1 MDVVTLLSD
10 FSLVLL
16 EKKQNGA
23 KIAAF
28 LAHDNI
34 PEEMLDACGIIPL
47 RMMFGG
53 NEELMNASHDYLPP
67 STCAFTQSS
76 IGLFSL
82 KPSKYQFL
90 DLVDYFL
97 VSNHCVSD
105 ICGSEII
112 TKYFNIP
119 RLNFYVSYTKNEN
132 SEKYFRLELEDFKR
146 QLEDITKSKLTDDK
160 LYESIK
166 KFNKFKQK
174 LQELNSLNLIGSKK
188 LHIIQ
193 EAMLFGP
200 SYYDKLT
207 DFIENNR
214 EKQIRQADTLKNVIL
229 TGCSVFINDYLVDLI
244 EDAGGNVCFF
254 DTWIGNHYYS
264 QVFSKDEL
272 NSNLSPFDLLVQRYK
287 KNILSD
293 HSVPNFLDNKIAQL
307 VKINNSYKKKT
318 GKNVGVINHIIKFC
332 DHFSMLS
339 SYFKEKLQV
348 EGIRV
353 LNLERDYS
361 GANKGQ
367 LSTRIEAYLEMLEL

>member
-1 MDVVTLLSD
+1 MDIPTLLSD
-10 FSLVLL
+10 FSSYLQ
-16 EKKQNGA
+16 EKKQNGV

-28 LAHDNI
+28 MTHDNI
-34 PEEMLDACGIIPL
+34 PEEMLDACGIFPL
-47 RMMFGG
+47 RMMFSG

-67 STCAFTQSS
+67 STCAFTQSN
-76 IGLFSL
+76 IGLFSI

-112 TKYFNIP
+112 TKYFNIT

-146 QLEDITKSKLTDDK
+146 QLEDITRSKLSDDK
-160 LYESIK
+160 LYDSIK
-166 KFNKFKQK
+166 KYNNFKQK
-174 LQELNSLNLIGSKK
+174 LLELNSLNLIGSKK

-200 SYYDKLT
+200 SYYDKLAE
-207 DFIENNR
+207 FIEKNR
-214 EKQIRQADTLKNVIL
+214 DNQILQDKTLKNVIL
-229 TGCSVFINDYLVDLI
+229 TGCSAFINDYLIDLI
-244 EDAGGNVCFF
+244 EDAGGNVYFF

-264 QVFSKDEL
+264 QVFSEEEITTSL
-272 NSNLSPFDLLVQRYK
+272 NPYDLLVQRYK

-293 HSVPNFLDNKIAQL
+293 HSIPNFLDNKIAQL
-307 VKINNSYKKKT
+307 VQINNTYKKKT
-318 GKNVGVINHIIKFC
+318 GKNIGVLNHIIKFC

-339 SYFKEKLQV
+339 SYFKEKLQL

-361 GANKGQ
+361 GANRGQ
-367 LSTRIEAYLEMLEL
+367 LSTRIEAYLEMLE

>member
-1 MDVVTLLSD
+1 MDVLTLLSD
-10 FSLVLL
+10 FSLVLQ

-34 PEEMLDACGIIPL
+34 PEEMMDACGIFPL

-76 IGLFSL
+76 IGLFSI
-82 KPSKYQFL
+82 KPSKFQFL

-119 RLNFYVSYTKNEN
+119 RLNFYVSYTKNES

-146 QLEDITKSKLTDDK
+146 QLEDITKSKLTNDK

-166 KFNKFKQK
+166 KYNNFKQK
-174 LQELNSLNLIGSKK
+174 LLELNSLNLIGSKK
-188 LHIIQ
+188 LQIIQ

-207 DFIENNR
+207 NFIESNR
-214 EKQIRQADTLKNVIL
+214 DKQVDQVDTLKNVIL
-229 TGCSVFINDYLVDLI
+229 TGCSVFISDYLVDLI

-264 QVFSKDEL
+264 QVFSEHEL
-272 NSNLSPFDLLVQRYK
+272 NSGLNPYDLLVQRYK
-287 KNILSD
+287 KNTLSD
-293 HSVPNFLDNKIAQL
+293 HSVPDFLDNKIVQL
-307 VKINNSYKKKT
+307 VKINNSQKKKT
-318 GKNVGVINHIIKFC
+318 SKNVGVINHIIKFC

-339 SYFKEKLQV
+339 SYFKEKLQK
-348 EGIRV
+348 EGIAV

-361 GANKGQ
+361 GSNRGQ
-367 LSTRIEAYLEMLEL
+367 LSTRIEAYLELLE

>member
-1 MDVVTLLSD
+1 MDDMTLLSD
-10 FSLVLL
+10 FSLFLH
-16 EKKQNGA
+16 ERKQNDT
-23 KIAAF
+23 KVAAF
-28 LAHDNI
+28 LTHDNI
-34 PEEMLDACGIIPL
+34 PEEMLDACGIFPL

-76 IGLFSL
+76 IGLFSI
-82 KPSKYQFL
+82 KPSKYKFL

-132 SEKYFRLELEDFKR
+132 SEKYFRLELEDFKK
-146 QLEDITKSKLTDDK
+146 QLEEISNSKLVDDK
-160 LYESIK
+160 LYGSIK
-166 KFNKFKQK
+166 KYNNFKRK
-174 LQELNSLNLIGSKK
+174 LLELNSLNLIGSKK
-188 LHIIQ
+188 VHIIQ
-193 EAMLFGP
+193 EAMLYGP
-200 SYYDKLT
+200 SYNDRLAE
-207 DFIENNR
+207 FIENNR
-214 EKQIRQADTLKNVIL
+214 DKQVDQADKLKNVIL
-229 TGCSVFINDYLVDLI
+229 TGCSVFISDYLVDLI

-264 QVFSKDEL
+264 QVFSEQEL
-272 NSNLSPFDLLVQRYK
+272 NSNLSPYDLFVLRYK
-287 KNILSD
+287 KNTLSD

-307 VKINNSYKKKT
+307 VKINNSQKKKT
-318 GKNVGVINHIIKFC
+318 SKNLGVINHIIKFC

-339 SYFKEKLQV
+339 SYFKEKLQKQ
-348 EGIRV
+348 GIAV

-361 GANKGQ
+361 GSNRGQ
-367 LSTRIEAYLEMLEL
+367 LSTRIEAYLELLE

>member
-1 MDVVTLLSD
+1 MDFMTLLSD
-10 FSLVLL
+10 FSLFLQ
-16 EKKQNGA
+16 EKKQKDV

-34 PEEMLDACGIIPL
+34 PEEMMDASGIFPF

-76 IGLFSL
+76 IGLFSI

-90 DLVDYFL
+90 DFIDYFI
-97 VSNHCVSD
+97 VSNHCISD
-105 ICGSEII
+105 VCGSEII
-112 TKYFNIP
+112 TEYFNIP

-146 QLEDITKSKLTDDK
+146 QLEDITKSKLADDK
-160 LYESIK
+160 LYGSIK
-166 KFNKFKQK
+166 KYNKFKQK
-174 LQELNSLNLIGSKK
+174 LLELNSLNLIGSKK

-207 DFIENNR
+207 NFIESNR
-214 EKQIRQADTLKNVIL
+214 DKQINQADTLKNVIL
-229 TGCSVFINDYLVDLI
+229 TGCSVFISDYLVDSI
-244 EDAGGNVCFF
+244 EDAGGNVFFF

-264 QVFSKDEL
+264 QVFSENEL
-272 NSNLSPFDLLVQRYK
+272 NSSLNPYDLLLLRYK
-287 KNILSD
+287 KNTLSD

-307 VKINNSYKKKT
+307 VKINNSYKKKQ
-318 GKNVGVINHIIKFC
+318 GKNIGVINHIIKFC

-339 SYFKEKLQV
+339 SYFKEKLQK
-348 EGIRV
+348 EGIKV

-361 GANKGQ
+361 GGNRGQ
-367 LSTRIEAYLEMLEL
+367 ISTRIEAYLEMLE

>member
-1 MDVVTLLSD
+1 MDVMTLLSD
-10 FSLVLL
+10 FSLVLQ

-28 LAHDNI
+28 LTHDNI
-34 PEEMLDACGIIPL
+34 PEEMMDACGIFPL

-53 NEELMNASHDYLPP
+53 NEEIMNASHDYLPP

-76 IGLFSL
+76 IGLFSI

-112 TKYFNIP
+112 TKYFNIS
-119 RLNFYVSYTKNEN
+119 RLNFYVAYTKNEN

-146 QLEDITKSKLTDDK
+146 QLEDISKFKLTKDK
-160 LYESIK
+160 LYASIRK
-166 KFNKFKQK
+166 YNNFKQK
-174 LQELNSLNLIGSKK
+174 LLELNSLNLIGSKK
-188 LHIIQ
+188 LQIIQ

-200 SYYDKLT
+200 SYYDKLA
-207 DFIENNR
+207 DFIENNKN
-214 EKQIRQADTLKNVIL
+214 KQVAQVDTLKNVIL

-244 EDAGGNVCFF
+244 EEAGGNVCFF

-264 QVFSKDEL
+264 QVFSEDEL
-272 NSNLSPFDLLVQRYK
+272 NSDLNPYDLLVQRYK
-287 KNILSD
+287 KNTLSD

-307 VKINNSYKKKT
+307 IKINNSQKKKT
-318 GKNVGVINHIIKFC
+318 SKNVGVINHIIKFC

-339 SYFKEKLQV
+339 SYFKEKLQK
-348 EGIRV
+348 EGITV

-361 GANKGQ
+361 GSNRGQ
-367 LSTRIEAYLEMLEL
+367 LSTRIEAYLELLE

>member
-1 MDVVTLLSD
+1 MNAMTLLSD
-10 FSLVLL
+10 FSFFLKG
-16 EKKQNGA
+16 KKQDDT

-28 LAHDNI
+28 LTHDNI
-34 PEEMLDACGIIPL
+34 PEEMMDACGIFPFK
-47 RMMFGG
+47 MMFAGD
-53 NEELMNASHDYLPP
+53 EELMNASHDYLPP
-67 STCAFTQSS
+67 STCAFAQSS
-76 IGLFSL
+76 IGLFSI

-105 ICGSEII
+105 ICASETI

-119 RLNFYVSYTKNEN
+119 RLNFYLAYTKNEN

-146 QLEDITKSKLTDDK
+146 QLEDVTKSKLTNDK
-160 LYESIK
+160 LHASLK
-166 KFNKFKQK
+166 KYNNFKLK
-174 LQELNSLNLIGSKK
+174 LLELNSLNLIGSKK
-188 LHIIQ
+188 LHVIQ

-200 SYYDKLT
+200 SYYDQLT
-207 DFIENNR
+207 NFIDSNR
-214 EKQIRQADTLKNVIL
+214 DNQINQANTLKNVIL

-244 EDAGGNVCFF
+244 ENAGGNVCFF

-264 QVFSKDEL
+264 QIFSEDEL
-272 NSNLSPFDLLVQRYK
+272 NSNLNPYDLLVQRYK
-287 KNILSD
+287 KNTLSD

-307 VKINNSYKKKT
+307 ITIINSYKKRW

-339 SYFKEKLQV
+339 SYFKEKLQK

-353 LNLERDYS
+353 LNLERDFS
-361 GANKGQ
+361 RANKGQ
-367 LSTRIEAYLEMLEL
+367 LSTRIEAYLELLEE

>member
-1 MDVVTLLSD
+1 MDFMTLLSD
-10 FSLVLL
+10 FSLFLQ
-16 EKKQNGA
+16 EKKQEDV

-34 PEEMLDACGIIPL
+34 PEEMMDACGIFPF

-76 IGLFSL
+76 IGLFAI

-90 DLVDYFL
+90 DLVDYFI

-105 ICGSEII
+105 ICASETI

-119 RLNFYVSYTKNEN
+119 RLNFYVSYTKNQN

-146 QLEDITKSKLTDDK
+146 QLEDITKSKLIDDK
-160 LYESIK
+160 LFESIK

-174 LQELNSLNLIGSKK
+174 LLELNSLNLIGSKK

-200 SYYDKLT
+200 SYYDKLA
-207 DFIENNR
+207 DFIERNR
-214 EKQIRQADTLKNVIL
+214 DKQIHQADTLKNVLL
-229 TGCSVFINDYLVDLI
+229 TGCSVFISDYLVDSI

-264 QVFSKDEL
+264 QIFSEDEL
-272 NSNLSPFDLLVQRYK
+272 NSSLNPYDLLLLRYK
-287 KNILSD
+287 KNTLSD

-307 VKINNSYKKKT
+307 VKINNSYKKKHD
-318 GKNVGVINHIIKFC
+318 KNIGVINHIIKFC

-339 SYFKEKLQV
+339 SYFKEKLQK
-348 EGIRV
+348 EGIKV

-361 GANKGQ
+361 GGNRGQ
-367 LSTRIEAYLEMLEL
+367 ISTRIEAYLEMLE

>member
-1 MDVVTLLSD
+1 MDIPNLLSD
-10 FSLVLL
+10 FSQFLR
-16 EKKQNGA
+16 EKKQSGV

-34 PEEMLDACGIIPL
+34 PEEMMDACGIFPL

-67 STCAFTQSS
+67 STCAFTQSC
-76 IGLFSL
+76 IGLFAN
-82 KPSKYQFL
+82 KPSKYRFL
-90 DLVDYFL
+90 ELVDYFI

-119 RLNFYVSYTKNEN
+119 RLNFYVTYTKNEN

-146 QLEDITKSKLTDDK
+146 QLEDIIKSKLTDDK
-160 LYESIK
+160 LYESIN

-174 LQELNSLNLIGSKK
+174 LLELNSLNLIGSKK
-188 LHIIQ
+188 LRIIQ

-200 SYYDKLT
+200 SYHKKLT

-214 EKQIRQADTLKNVIL
+214 DKQIHQVDTLKNVIL
-229 TGCSVFINDYLVDLI
+229 TGCSIFISDYLVDLI
-244 EDAGGNVCFF
+244 EDAGGNVVFF
-254 DTWIGNHYYS
+254 DTWIGNHYFS
-264 QVFSKDEL
+264 QVFSKEEL
-272 NSNLSPFDLLVQRYK
+272 NSSLSPYDLFVQRYK

-293 HSVPNFLDNKIAQL
+293 HSVPDFLDNKIAQL

-318 GKNVGVINHIIKFC
+318 GKNLGVINHIIKFC

-339 SYFKEKLQV
+339 SYFKEKLQLD
-348 EGIRV
+348 GIKV

-361 GANKGQ
+361 GSNRGQ
-367 LSTRIEAYLEMLEL
+367 LSTRIEAYLEMLE